1 MQGGVPH
8 GNALGTGRAE
18 DKKAHDRD
26 RSSAHRPESLA
37 GAGGSPVYW
46 RQNPELAR
54 ARSPERMVFLHRHSR
69 TLSLTDT
76 AFLFDTSFPWLTQA
90 VAALGGSYNCLRP
103 SLLERLATVDP
114 VEVKASVEQILR
126 WDFERVIVAHGSV
139 VNEGG
144 KVRLKRGYEAF
155 LGCSLSL

>member
-1 MQGGVPH
+1 
-8 GNALGTGRAE
+8 
-18 DKKAHDRD
+18 
-26 RSSAHRPESLA
+26 
-37 GAGGSPVYW
+37 
-46 RQNPELAR
+46 
-54 ARSPERMVFLHRHSR
+54 MVFLHRHSR